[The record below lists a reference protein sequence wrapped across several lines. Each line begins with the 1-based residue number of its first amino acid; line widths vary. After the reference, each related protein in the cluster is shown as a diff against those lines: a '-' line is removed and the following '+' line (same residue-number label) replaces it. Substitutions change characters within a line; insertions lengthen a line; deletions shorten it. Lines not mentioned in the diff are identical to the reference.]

1 MVAGDFRFRSASGA
15 YLSLMQKQSQ
25 CLDEVVGAA
34 RVSFVRGK
42 QSLRRAVGIMAEQAD
57 VEPAERVGFG
67 CRARRGGAWHD
78 NEYPVGERPV
88 VFGLA
93 QRPPPVLQLE
103 LKRTDLDIWPL
114 KRGPED
120 VSAATKVPD
129 EFCVKHVEEVASK
142 RVERD
147 SGSGKKVVL
156 AASGASFQRRQD
168 TAARRLLKQSC
179 CSRWHPRGPRARD
192 VSPHPISAA
201 V

>member
-1 MVAGDFRFRSASGA
+1 MVAGDFGFRSASGA
-15 YLSLMQKQSQ
+15 YLSLMQEHAQR
-25 CLDEVVGAA
+25 LDEMVRTAW
-34 RVSFVRGK
+34 VSFVRGN
-42 QSLRRAVGIMAEQAD
+42 QPLRHAVGIMTEQAD
-57 VEPAERVGFG
+57 VEPAERLRFG
-67 CRARRGGAWHD
+67 RRAPRGGAWHD

-93 QRPPPVLQLE
+93 QRPPPILKLE
-103 LKRTDLDIWPL
+103 LKRTDFDTWPL

-120 VSAATKVPD
+120 VSATTKVPD

-147 SGSGKKVVL
+147 SGSGEKVVL

-192 VSPHPISAA
+192 VSPHPIGAA